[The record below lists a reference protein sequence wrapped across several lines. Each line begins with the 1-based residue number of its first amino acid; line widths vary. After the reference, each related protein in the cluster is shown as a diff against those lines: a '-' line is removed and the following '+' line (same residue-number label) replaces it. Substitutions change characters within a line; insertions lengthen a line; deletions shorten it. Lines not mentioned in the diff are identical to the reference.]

1 MILQE
6 LKKIFG
12 IKRVLLIAAFAV
24 LYYFLFFRLN
34 VGIPEYYSDSVLLQ
48 TSLELLE
55 RYGENL
61 EEAEYQDLS
70 EAFHKIEESAIDAWI
85 KENDAF
91 RQYGMESYRDWIE
104 GRSELSDDVAA
115 SLSSQIATGFT
126 VEEHQEATKIA
137 FRDMY
142 LDMLAEAYEAET
154 KSDRQTAYYS
164 EMPESAEKRVAE
176 RNREEVYSLMPYTV
190 MNRYRSI
197 LSDFALFL
205 FLSMLFLIVP
215 YSVKDTVEGVPILQY
230 TAQKGCRY
238 YWKKLAAVFIGAFL
252 LCMAE
257 TGWLA
262 LMLGINR
269 AFSFAGCFV
278 SGFSN
283 PFITFVKLTFGQ
295 YIVLSLVYIVV
306 IALCLAMVAYCL
318 SSWARNYVS
327 AIALQI
333 PAFIFSFVLSYGFM
347 YNFAEISQNRMLLC
361 VIPCICMF
369 AAGIGN
375 VVRFLAVR
383 YYGQF

>member
-12 IKRVLLIAAFAV
+12 IKRVLLIGAFAV

-34 VGIPEYYSDSVLLQ
+34 VGIPDGSDSVLLQ

-61 EEAEYQDLS
+61 EEAEYKDLS
-70 EAFHKIEESAIDAWI
+70 EVFHKIEESAIDAWI

-91 RQYGMESYRDWIE
+91 RQYGMESYRDWLE
-104 GRSELSDDVAA
+104 GENELSDDVEA
-115 SLSSQIATGFT
+115 SFSSQILTGFT
-126 VEEHQEATKIA
+126 EEEQREAIKIA

-142 LDMLAEAYEAET
+142 LDMLLEAYEAET
-154 KSDRQTAYYS
+154 RSDRLTAYYS
-164 EMPESAEKRVAE
+164 EIPETAEKRITE

-190 MNRYRSI
+190 MNCYRNI

-238 YWKKLAAVFIGAFL
+238 YWKKLAAVFSGAFL
-252 LCMAE
+252 LCVAE

-262 LMLGINR
+262 LMLGVDHT
-269 AFSFAGCFV
+269 FSFAGCFV

-295 YIVLSLVYIVV
+295 YIAMSLVYIVG

-333 PAFIFSFVLSYGFM
+333 PAVIFSFALSYGFM
-347 YNFAEISQNRMLLC
+347 YNFAEISQNWILLC
-361 VIPCICMF
+361 IIPCICMF

>member
-12 IKRVLLIAAFAV
+12 IKRVLLIGAFAV

-34 VGIPEYYSDSVLLQ
+34 VGIPEYHSDSVLLQ

-70 EAFHKIEESAIDAWI
+70 EVFHKTEESAIDAWI

-91 RQYGMESYRDWIE
+91 RQYGMESYRDWLE

-115 SLSSQIATGFT
+115 SLSSQILTGFT
-126 VEEHQEATKIA
+126 EEEQQEAMKIA

-142 LDMLAEAYEAET
+142 LDRLAEEYEAET
-154 KSDRQTAYYS
+154 RSDRLTAYYS
-164 EMPESAEKRVAE
+164 EIPETAEKRIAE
-176 RNREEVYSLMPYTV
+176 RNREEVYSLMLYTV
-190 MNRYRSI
+190 MNRYRNI
-197 LSDFALFL
+197 LSDFAMFL

-257 TGWLA
+257 TGWFA
-262 LMLGINR
+262 FMLGIDR
-269 AFSFAGCFV
+269 TFSFAGCFV

-295 YIVLSLVYIVV
+295 YIAMSLVYIAC

-333 PAFIFSFVLSYGFM
+333 PAVIFSFVLSYGFM
-347 YNFAEISQNRMLLC
+347 YNFAEISQNRILLC
-361 VIPCICMF
+361 IIPCICMF
-369 AAGIGN
+369 AAGVGN
-375 VVRFLAVR
+375 AVRFLAVR

>member
-1 MILQE
+1 M
-6 LKKIFG
+6 FG

-34 VGIPEYYSDSVLLQ
+34 VGIPEYDSRKVWLQ

-61 EEAEYQDLS
+61 EESEYQDLS
-70 EAFHKIEESAIDAWI
+70 ELFRDIEESAVDAWI
-85 KENDAF
+85 KENEAF
-91 RQYGMESYRDWIE
+91 QQYGMESYRDWAE
-104 GRSELSDDVAA
+104 GVGDLPDDIAS
-115 SLSSQIATGFT
+115 SLSSQILTGFT
-126 VEEHQEATKIA
+126 EEEKREAWEIA
-137 FRDMY
+137 CREMH
-142 LDMLAEAYEAET
+142 LDMILKAYEEEAR
-154 KSDRQTAYYS
+154 SDRLTTYYS
-164 EMPESAEKRVAE
+164 EIPEQAEKRVAE

-215 YSVKDTVEGVPILQY
+215 YSVKDTVEGIPILQY
-230 TAQKGCRY
+230 TSQKGCRY
-238 YWKKLAAVFIGAFL
+238 YWKKLTAVFIGAFL
-252 LCMAE
+252 LCVAE

-262 LMLGINR
+262 LMLGVDHT
-269 AFSFAGCFV
+269 FSFAGCFV

-295 YIVLSLVYIVV
+295 YIAMSLVYVAI

-333 PAFIFSFVLSYGFM
+333 PAVIFSFVLAFGFM
-347 YNFAEISQNRMLLC
+347 CNFAEISQNRMLLC
-361 VIPCICMF
+361 IIPCICMF

>member
-12 IKRVLLIAAFAV
+12 IKRVLLIGAFAV

-34 VGIPEYYSDSVLLQ
+34 VGIPEYRSDSVLLQ

-70 EAFHKIEESAIDAWI
+70 EGFHKIEESAIDAWI

-137 FRDMY
+137 FREMY
-142 LDMLAEAYEAET
+142 RDMLLEAYEAEAR
-154 KSDRQTAYYS
+154 SDGLTTYYS
-164 EMPESAEKRVAE
+164 EIPGPAEKRIAE

-190 MNRYRSI
+190 MNRYQSI

-230 TAQKGCRY
+230 TSQKGCRY

-257 TGWLA
+257 TGWFA

-295 YIVLSLVYIVV
+295 YIVMSLIYIVG

-333 PAFIFSFVLSYGFM
+333 PAVVFSFVLSYGFM
-347 YNFAEISQNRMLLC
+347 YNFSEISQNRILLC
-361 VIPCICMF
+361 IIPCICMF
-369 AAGIGN
+369 AAGVGN
-375 VVRFLAVR
+375 VVRFFAVR

>member
-12 IKRVLLIAAFAV
+12 IKRVLLIGAFAV

-34 VGIPEYYSDSVLLQ
+34 VGIPEYHSDSVLLQ

-70 EAFHKIEESAIDAWI
+70 EVFHKTEESAIDAWI

-91 RQYGMESYRDWIE
+91 RQYGMESYRDWLE

-115 SLSSQIATGFT
+115 SLSSQILTGFT
-126 VEEHQEATKIA
+126 EEEQQEAMKIA

-142 LDMLAEAYEAET
+142 LDRLAEEYEAET
-154 KSDRQTAYYS
+154 RSDRLTAYYS
-164 EMPESAEKRVAE
+164 EIPETAEKRIAE
-176 RNREEVYSLMPYTV
+176 RNREEVYSLMLYTV
-190 MNRYRSI
+190 MNRYRNI
-197 LSDFALFL
+197 LSDFAMFL

-257 TGWLA
+257 TGWFA
-262 LMLGINR
+262 FMLGIDR
-269 AFSFAGCFV
+269 TFSFAGCFV

-295 YIVLSLVYIVV
+295 YIAISLVYIAC

-333 PAFIFSFVLSYGFM
+333 PAVIFSFVLSYGFM
-347 YNFAEISQNRMLLC
+347 YNFAEITQNRILLC
-361 VIPCICMF
+361 IIPCICMF
-369 AAGIGN
+369 AAGVGN

>member
-34 VGIPEYYSDSVLLQ
+34 VGIPDGSESVLLQ

-70 EAFHKIEESAIDAWI
+70 EVFHKTEESAIDAWI

-91 RQYGMESYRDWIE
+91 RQYGMESYRDWLE
-104 GRSELSDDVAA
+104 GESELSDDAA
-115 SLSSQIATGFT
+115 SSFSSQISTGFT
-126 VEEHQEATKIA
+126 EEEQREAMKIA

-142 LDMLAEAYEAET
+142 LDRLAEEYEAET
-154 KSDRQTAYYS
+154 RSDRLTAYYS
-164 EMPESAEKRVAE
+164 EIPETAEKRITE

-257 TGWLA
+257 TGWFA
-262 LMLGINR
+262 FMLGIDR
-269 AFSFAGCFV
+269 TFSFAGCFV

-295 YIVLSLVYIVV
+295 YIVMSLVYIVG

-333 PAFIFSFVLSYGFM
+333 PAVIFSFVLSYGFM
-347 YNFAEISQNRMLLC
+347 YNFSEISQNRILLC
-361 VIPCICMF
+361 IIPCICMF

-375 VVRFLAVR
+375 AVRFLAVR

>member
-34 VGIPEYYSDSVLLQ
+34 VGIPEYHSDSVLLQ

-70 EAFHKIEESAIDAWI
+70 EVFHKIEESAIDAWI

-91 RQYGMESYRDWIE
+91 RQYGMESYRDWLE
-104 GRSELSDDVAA
+104 GENELSDDIEA
-115 SLSSQIATGFT
+115 SLSSQILTGFT
-126 VEEHQEATKIA
+126 EEEQREAMKIA

-142 LDMLAEAYEAET
+142 LDMLLEAYEAET
-154 KSDRQTAYYS
+154 RSDRLTAYYS
-164 EMPESAEKRVAE
+164 EIPETAEKRITE

-190 MNRYRSI
+190 MKRYRSI

-230 TAQKGCRY
+230 TSQKGCRY

-257 TGWLA
+257 TGLLA
-262 LMLGINR
+262 LMLGIDR
-269 AFSFAGCFV
+269 TFSFAGCFV

-295 YIVLSLVYIVV
+295 YIAMSLVYIVG

-333 PAFIFSFVLSYGFM
+333 PAVIFSFVLSYGFM
-347 YNFAEISQNRMLLC
+347 YNFAEISQNWILLC
-361 VIPCICMF
+361 IIPCICMF
-369 AAGIGN
+369 AAGVGN

>member
-34 VGIPEYYSDSVLLQ
+34 VGIPEYNSDSVLLQ
-48 TSLELLE
+48 MSLELLE

-61 EEAEYQDLS
+61 EETEYKDLS
-70 EAFHKIEESAIDAWI
+70 ELFRDIEESAIDIWI
-85 KENDAF
+85 KENEAF
-91 RQYGMESYRDWIE
+91 RQYGVESYKDWANE
-104 GRSELSDDVAA
+104 VSDLPDDIAA
-115 SLSSQIATGFT
+115 SLSSQILTGFT
-126 VEEHQEATKIA
+126 EEEQREAWEIA
-137 FRDMY
+137 CREMY
-142 LDMLAEAYEAET
+142 LDMLLEAYEEEVR
-154 KSDRQTAYYS
+154 SDRLTAYYS
-164 EMPESAEKRVAE
+164 ELPEQAEKRIAE

-190 MNRYRSI
+190 MNHYRSI

-215 YSVKDTVEGVPILQY
+215 YSVKDTVEGIPILQY

-262 LMLGINR
+262 LMLGVNR
-269 AFSFAGCFV
+269 TFSFAGCFV

-283 PFITFVKLTFGQ
+283 PFITFMKLTFGQ
-295 YIVLSLVYIVV
+295 YIVMGLVYLVG
-306 IALCLAMVAYCL
+306 IALCLAMVAYSL
-318 SSWARNYVS
+318 SGWARNYVS

-333 PAFIFSFVLSYGFM
+333 PAVIFSFVLSFGFM
-347 YNFAEISQNRMLLC
+347 YNFAEISQNTLLLC
-361 VIPCICMF
+361 LIPCICIF

-375 VVRFLAVR
+375 VVRFLSVR